1 MWCLAD
7 REPGPRFRERARC
20 PPASEVL
27 GTRSA
32 QTLEAGTNAPR
43 RGATASA
50 VWCTFEMEISFVSPW
65 PGFFF
70 LWMFCFGAST
80 LVEFSRLIRAH
91 PQRFWAAPIQFTS
104 SWQPGQAKSWRQR
117 REVVEGGFDSFAVN
131 PIQNPTAFRSA
142 LPWLDTKSEVVAPR
156 GWAC

>member
-7 REPGPRFRERARC
+7 REPGPRFRERPRC

-27 GTRSA
+27 GTRCA
-32 QTLEAGTNAPR
+32 QTWEAGTNAPR

-65 PGFFF
+65 PGFYF

-80 LVEFSRLIRAH
+80 LVEFPASSARNPNGFGRPQFNLRAAGSLVK
-91 PQRFWAAPIQFTS
+91 Q
-104 SWQPGQAKSWRQR
+104 KSWRQR
-117 REVVEGGFDSFAVN
+117 REGVEGGFDSFAVN